1 MKLGCQAR
9 SFGEGIYPDEA
20 AFLSVVRQIGELGF
34 GGVEANRNNI
44 ERYSGPPRGVLAYSQ
59 WPWGCVSS
67 VCVRREW

>member
-44 ERYSGPPRGVLAYSQ
+44 ERYSGPPRGVLAY
-59 WPWGCVSS
+59 
-67 VCVRREW
+67 